1 MHLLEPHWDLIKKY
15 MGIYKFNK
23 KFNYL
28 YKNISYILKH
38 IVFEGQDEFYEN
50 IVYGYEYG
58 IIDDKYIT
66 DLEKTHSYFKREN
79 IPIWYKPLYYSNED
93 YLNLLIKIFWNKIYS
108 NENKSYY
115 LDMFSIYSQDMT
127 LIEPIY

>member
-1 MHLLEPHWDLIKKY
+1 MHLLEPHWDLIKEY
-15 MGIYKFNK
+15 MGIYQFNK

-50 IVYGYEYG
+50 IVYAYEYG

-108 NENKSYY
+108 NENKRYY
-115 LDMFSIYSQDMT
+115 LDMFSIYSKDT
-127 LIEPIY
+127 ILIEPIY

>member
-1 MHLLEPHWDLIKKY
+1 MHLLEPHWDLIKEY
-15 MGIYKFNK
+15 MGIYQFNK

-50 IVYGYEYG
+50 IVYTYEYG

-93 YLNLLIKIFWNKIYS
+93 YLNLLVKIFWNKIYS
-108 NENKSYY
+108 NENKRYY
-115 LDMFSIYSQDMT
+115 LDMFSIYSKDT
-127 LIEPIY
+127 ILIEPV

>member
-1 MHLLEPHWDLIKKY
+1 MHLLEPHWDLIKEY

-50 IVYGYEYG
+50 IVYAYEYG

-115 LDMFSIYSQDMT
+115 LDMFSIYSKDT
-127 LIEPIY
+127 ILIEPIY

>member
-28 YKNISYILKH
+28 HKNLSYILKH

-108 NENKSYY
+108 NENKRYY
-115 LDMFSIYSQDMT
+115 LDMFSIYSKDT
-127 LIEPIY
+127 ILIEPV

>member
-1 MHLLEPHWDLIKKY
+1 MHLLEPHWDLIKEY

-28 YKNISYILKH
+28 HKNLSYILKH

-50 IVYGYEYG
+50 IVYAYEYG

>member
-1 MHLLEPHWDLIKKY
+1 MHLLEPHWDLIKEY
-15 MGIYKFNK
+15 MGIYQFNK

-50 IVYGYEYG
+50 IVYAYEYG

-108 NENKSYY
+108 NENKRYY
-115 LDMFSIYSQDMT
+115 LDMFSIYSKDT
-127 LIEPIY
+127 ILIEPV